1 MPVLIY
7 EKKDRIAYITL
18 NRPDKMNAINTELMN
33 ELAKTWVD
41 FRDDDSVWVAVLTG
55 SGKLFC
61 AGADF

>member
-33 ELAKTWVD
+33 ELARRTIE
-41 FRDDDSVWVAVLTG
+41 
-55 SGKLFC
+55 
-61 AGADF
+61 